1 MVRRPTTTQW
11 CACICA
17 SRSQGPDLS
26 LIINL
31 LAVAEV
37 HACMHG
43 NYVLLATVFTSRDQ
57 RTRDTAGRRASTVKV
72 RRHACTQSLVLTCV
86 PHITFSRSR
95 AGRCM
100 SARRLL
106 RPLCHCIV
114 HGCCLRAPGSSC
126 GPALCLSVCLPRARA
141 CVMRGQM
148 ASRRR
153 DGDAG
158 GRRGEDRGPAGLAS
172 RQMQRVHA
180 CTPRARGI

>member
-1 MVRRPTTTQW
+1 MH
-11 CACICA
+11 
-17 SRSQGPDLS
+17 
-26 LIINL
+26 
-31 LAVAEV
+31 AVA
-37 HACMHG
+37 
-43 NYVLLATVFTSRDQ
+43 
-57 RTRDTAGRRASTVKV
+57 STYLC
-72 RRHACTQSLVLTCV
+72 APYYFL
-86 PHITFSRSR
+86 SR
-95 AGRCM
+95 AGGCM

-106 RPLCHCIV
+106 RPLCHCVV

-172 RQMQRVHA
+172 RQCSVSMHAHPAREVFNGGRQRAESLFVVA
-180 CTPRARGI
+180 PGRAFNPNSLPRFLPFDWPRSRPRQRQMAWRDHSRAGVGHS

>member
-1 MVRRPTTTQW
+1 MYVCCLHCIVVVRSFLHYNGWNTVTCMHVLRENSRPVAVHGPYCNARTSDADAGRQAAGRPILYQRLAVRARSKRAQMDRAVVRRPTTTQW

-86 PHITFSRSR
+86 PHI
-95 AGRCM
+95 
-100 SARRLL
+100 LL
-106 RPLCHCIV
+106 SL
-114 HGCCLRAPGSSC
+114 
-126 GPALCLSVCLPRARA
+126 ARA
-141 CVMRGQM
+141 LG
-148 ASRRR
+148 A
-153 DGDAG
+153 A
-158 GRRGEDRGPAGLAS
+158 
-172 RQMQRVHA
+172 
-180 CTPRARGI
+180 

>member
-1 MVRRPTTTQW
+1 
-11 CACICA
+11 
-17 SRSQGPDLS
+17 
-26 LIINL
+26 
-31 LAVAEV
+31 
-37 HACMHG
+37 MHG

-126 GPALCLSVCLPRARA
+126 GPALCLSLCLPRARA

-148 ASRRR
+148 ASIVL
-153 DGDAG
+153 GIG
-158 GRRGEDRGPAGLAS
+158 PGRASPAQAHRAS
-172 RQMQRVHA
+172 CQTGSGQESPNIFWAVP
-180 CTPRARGI
+180 CQPEV